1 MYAHLSLFGR
11 NHDKKIHFSQF
22 LKGPLQFIKI
32 TLHGMGY
39 MGINCFEKT
48 LLSRYL
54 CVFNK
59 NEVNFT
65 RSCAFA
71 QKVKFYALQMLKKQ
85 SLTHPNAAKLAT
97 LHGLLITRL
106 TNSFYLSVSHINIC
120 F

>member
-1 MYAHLSLFGR
+1 MRIYRFLEEITI
-11 NHDKKIHFSQF
+11 KKVHFSQF

-32 TLHGMGY
+32 TLHSMGY
-39 MGINCFEKT
+39 MGINCFAKT

-71 QKVKFYALQMLKKQ
+71 QKVKFYALHMLKKQ
-85 SLTHPNAAKLAT
+85 SLTHPKAAKLAT
-97 LHGLLITRL
+97 L
-106 TNSFYLSVSHINIC
+106 Y
-120 F
+120 

>member
-1 MYAHLSLFGR
+1 
-11 NHDKKIHFSQF
+11 
-22 LKGPLQFIKI
+22 
-32 TLHGMGY
+32 
-39 MGINCFEKT
+39 MGINCFAKT

-85 SLTHPNAAKLAT
+85 SLTHPKAAKLAT
-97 LHGLLITRL
+97 LLLCQCCSSVDPPGLLR
-106 TNSFYLSVSHINIC
+106 
-120 F
+120 

>member
-1 MYAHLSLFGR
+1 
-11 NHDKKIHFSQF
+11 
-22 LKGPLQFIKI
+22 
-32 TLHGMGY
+32 MGC
-39 MGINCFEKT
+39 MGINCFAKT

-85 SLTHPNAAKLAT
+85 SLTHPKAAKLAT
-97 LHGLLITRL
+97 LQFSL
-106 TNSFYLSVSHINIC
+106 NSHSM
-120 F
+120 